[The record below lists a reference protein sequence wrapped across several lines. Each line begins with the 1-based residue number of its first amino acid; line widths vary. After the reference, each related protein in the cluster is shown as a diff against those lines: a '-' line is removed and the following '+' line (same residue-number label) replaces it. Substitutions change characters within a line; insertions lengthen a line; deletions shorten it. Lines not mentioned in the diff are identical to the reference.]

1 MLRVFSTIL
10 AAVLALSLGATVS
23 LAGGSHGDGHD
34 DGHDDQRPQ
43 IGGPVV
49 IAPMDPAAE
58 EKARKYF
65 TDLPV
70 VTQDGEELRFFSDVL
85 KGRIV
90 VVTLFYTECTGMCPL
105 TNQKLAEVQDML
117 GDAMGRDYYFVSVTL
132 DPETD
137 TPAVMKDYAE
147 KFGAKDGWLF
157 LTGNKDDI
165 KTITR
170 RLGQTDEN
178 IATHN
183 PFFMLGN
190 VPRAHWTR
198 LPPNQPAAGIVG
210 RLTLIAGAFAPAAT
224 SQ

>member
-1 MLRVFSTIL
+1 M
-10 AAVLALSLGATVS
+10 AAVVALSLGAAAARA
-23 LAGGSHGDGHD
+23 AGDHD
-34 DGHDDQRPQ
+34 DEHMEN
-43 IGGPVV
+43 GPTVGDTIV

-58 EKARKYF
+58 AKARKYF

-70 VTQDGEELRFFSDVL
+70 VTQDGETLRFFSDVL

-117 GDAMGRDYYFVSVTL
+117 GDAMGRDYFFVSVTL

-137 TPAVMKDYAE
+137 TPEVMKDYAE
-147 KFGAKDGWLF
+147 KFGAKDGWIF
-157 LTGNKDDI
+157 LTGDKDDI
-165 KTITR
+165 GTITR
-170 RLGQTDEN
+170 RLGQTDDN
-178 IATHN
+178 IAAHN

-198 LPPNQPAAGIVG
+198 LPPNQPAAGLVG
-210 RLTLIAGAFAPAAT
+210 RLTLIAGAFAPAAA

>member
-1 MLRVFSTIL
+1 MLKLIL
-10 AAVLALSLGATVS
+10 PVLAGVVSLGLGAAFAHEGEKHS
-23 LAGGSHGDGHD
+23 GGQG
-34 DGHDDQRPQ
+34 PE
-43 IGGPVV
+43 IGGPIIV
-49 IAPMDPAAE
+49 APMDPAAE
-58 EKARKYF
+58 AKAREYF

-70 VTQDGEELRFFSDVL
+70 VTQDGEKLRFFSDVL
-85 KGRIV
+85 KDRIV

-105 TNQKLAEVQDML
+105 TNQKLSEVQDLL
-117 GDAMGRDYYFVSVTL
+117 GDAMGRDYFFVSVTL

-137 TPAVMKDYAE
+137 TPEVIKKYAE
-147 KFGAKDGWLF
+147 NFGAKKGWYF

-198 LPPNQPAAGIVG
+198 LPPNQPPEGIVG
-210 RLTLIAGAFAPAAT
+210 RLSLIAGTFAPAAT
-224 SQ
+224 EK